1 MFIIVLKPF
10 YCVSTIR
17 NKNVLQYFSS
27 IKGGRGGGGG
37 GGVGVEEGE
46 SHLMRTYLAFL
57 IWDH

>member
-17 NKNVLQYFSS
+17 NKNVLQYFST
-27 IKGGRGGGGG
+27 IKGVGGG
-37 GGVGVEEGE
+37 GGVGEGE

>member
-17 NKNVLQYFSS
+17 NKNVLQYFST
-27 IKGGRGGGGG
+27 IKGVGGGGEGVG
-37 GGVGVEEGE
+37 GGEGE